1 MTAQLTARF
10 HSRLDE
16 IDAAAWNALLP
27 DDNPFLSHAF
37 ISGLEQHGCIR
48 ADYGWRAHH
57 LALYRNEHLVAAA
70 PLYLKRNS
78 HGEYVFDWS
87 WAGAYERAGLDYY
100 PKLLCAIPYS
110 PVTGARLLAGGG
122 TDAAALREALA
133 AALAGTV
140 EGAGLSSAHLNFV
153 TASDAEALD
162 SASWLARFDW
172 QFHWRNGGSGGR
184 HWLSFDQFLDAL
196 THKKRKNIRH
206 ERAQV
211 ARAGISCQIR
221 DGNALTAAEWRE
233 IHELYLGTF
242 AERGNHPALT
252 LGFFRHL
259 GATMPERT
267 LAVLCR
273 RGADIIAMAL
283 LLRSSTTLYGRYWGC
298 RENVPGLH
306 FEACYYQGIQYCID
320 NGLHRFEPGAQGEH
334 KLARGFLPT
343 RTRSYHYLAD
353 PRFRAAV
360 REALA
365 REAVALEEYR
375 SELMAH
381 SPYAEPRTVPPEA
394 ADATAPAPGDRD
406 GDRGSVRSRTGC
418 RPDGEDAS

>member
-1 MTAQLTARF
+1 MTASLTARF

-37 ISGLEQHGCIR
+37 LSGLEEHGCIR
-48 ADYGWRAHH
+48 ADLGWRAHH
-57 LALYRNEHLVAAA
+57 LALYRDERLVAAA

-100 PKLLCAIPYS
+100 PKLLGAVPYS
-110 PVTGARLLAGGG
+110 PVTGTRLLAGGNA
-122 TDAAALREALA
+122 DAPVLREALV

-140 EGAGLSSAHLNFV
+140 EGAGLSSAHINFV
-153 TASDAEALD
+153 AEADAAALE
-162 SASWLARFDW
+162 AAGWLARFDW
-172 QFHWRNGGSGGR
+172 QFHWTNAPVEHGGWR
-184 HWLSFDQFLDAL
+184 DFDEFLAALS
-196 THKKRKNIRH
+196 HKKRKNIRQ

-211 ARAGISCQIR
+211 ARAGVTCKIQ
-221 DGNALTAAEWRE
+221 DGDQLTTAEWRA
-233 IHELYLGTF
+233 IHGLYLGTF

-252 LGFFRHL
+252 LDFFRHL
-259 GATMPERT
+259 GATMPDQV
-267 LAVLCR
+267 LAVVCR
-273 RGADIIAMAL
+273 RGSDIIAMAL
-283 LLRSSTTLYGRYWGC
+283 LLRSSTKLYGRYWGC

-306 FEACYYQGIQYCID
+306 FEACYYQGIEYCLD
-320 NGLHRFEPGAQGEH
+320 NGLTRFEPGAQGEH

-360 REALA
+360 REALE
-365 REAVALEEYR
+365 REAAALEEYCF
-375 SELMAH
+375 ELMAH
-381 SPYAEPRTVPPEA
+381 SPYTDASMSLIAAIRR
-394 ADATAPAPGDRD
+394 ADAAGCGISQFKTRQSD
-406 GDRGSVRSRTGC
+406 GGSGSV
-418 RPDGEDAS
+418 